1 MEYKLLEQSILDE
14 LVRMEQ
20 GEFNHYNINCELDE
34 NEIRKLQEVLRY
46 SFTYDKHLHELEKY
60 CKLKHP
66 GYAIGRPAITRF
78 HKDLIGREIILT
90 QKIENKVEY
99 YFSDPNQ
106 GSIEFK
112 KE

>member
-1 MEYKLLEQSILDE
+1 M
-14 LVRMEQ
+14 
-20 GEFNHYNINCELDE
+20 
-34 NEIRKLQEVLRY
+34 
-46 SFTYDKHLHELEKY
+46 
-60 CKLKHP
+60 
-66 GYAIGRPAITRF
+66 GRPAITRF

-90 QKIENKVEY
+90 QKIESKVEY